1 MPIGIR
7 LAAIAIVLAASA
19 SGQRYSF
26 RFYGASEGLRSLAVQ
41 VLLQDQTGFIW
52 AGTQN
57 GLFRFDGERFQEL
70 GFRQSIP
77 TNYIDALQQTRDGS
91 LWVGTQSGLYRGD
104 GASYV
109 PVPVLGASLVSGL
122 ATARGERLYVATDQG
137 LAVGILGE
145 NKQWVFH
152 RLAQGRISGVYVDPQ
167 GAVWY
172 ATGASVC
179 SLQNGQPNCS
189 TLTGNAPWEAF
200 LKDRNGNLWVLS
212 RTTLMLRRANSQSFE
227 NGGPSLPFGNAGP
240 PRIVEDSSGQ
250 ILVSTT
256 RGLAVR
262 EAANWRIVSARQ
274 GLAQQEVPGII
285 EDREG
290 SLWLGVFG
298 GGVARWR
305 GRGVA
310 QGFTP
315 SDGLPSTTI
324 WQMERASDG
333 GIWVGSHDGLFH
345 GRQIRGRWIWTP
357 HPEAGT
363 QPIRTVRMDR
373 EGWLWLSQTPS
384 GLIRLHPATGRITKV
399 DSPGGLSQG
408 RLNGVHSDPDGAV
421 WLATATGLYRKP
433 PGADRI
439 DRVEIPPELPQT
451 TYYQVRIDADGN
463 HWATSTTGLYYQQGG
478 VWKRIGAQNGLTL
491 DWTMAIAIGHN
502 EVWVGYRPARGITRI
517 SFANGRMH
525 FTHFTEKDSIR
536 SNICYFLFFAPDG
549 RLWSGSDIG
558 LQIFDGKDWS
568 FFSSA
573 NGLVWDD
580 CDTESYLVD
589 KDSVWI
595 GTSGG
600 LARLQMAESPLLD
613 AKLPIV
619 VTSLRVQGQ
628 PFSLD
633 QQIEVPSNW
642 NHVAVRF
649 TVLTFRD
656 ESSVHF
662 RYRFRGRSEEWTP
675 TQQRELN
682 FPNLPPGKYT
692 LEIAAGGP
700 RGVWSE
706 HPAQVQFTIL
716 APWYKRWY
724 FQTAFVFLVVLAVAA
739 VWLERVRRHVAIRD
753 QLQQAVAAR
762 TGELEDA
769 RKQAEQANELKGQ
782 FLANMS
788 HEIRTPMNG
797 IIGMSHLA
805 LATAPAGQQREALE
819 TIRDSAESLLVV
831 LNDVLDFSKMEAG
844 RLDIEDAPLR
854 PRHIVESAYRIL
866 QPRFAEKHIAFAFN
880 ADDDVP
886 QWIRGDALRLRQVLL
901 NLLSNALKF
910 TESGTVAVRITRPE
924 ENELRIS
931 VQDTGIGIPAAKLA
945 MIFEPFRQADGSTA
959 RRFGGTGLGLAIS
972 ARLVQLMGGHIGAA
986 SDPGKGSTFTVH
998 LPCRETAAPHSPD
1011 LPSTVPLKSELRILL
1026 VEDNIINQRVATR
1039 VLERAGHH
1047 VTRASNGREGVERY
1061 REQSFDAILMDVQ
1074 MPEMDGYEAVRLI
1087 RIIEAESNLHT
1098 PIIAMTAHAM
1108 VGDREECLSAGM
1120 DDYIQKPY
1128 NPPDLIAKINFT
1140 IARSTASPLPPPRTP
1155 EHPHSP
1161 PQQESELLRPGRP

>member
-7 LAAIAIVLAASA
+7 LAAAAIVLATLC

-26 RFYGASEGLRSLAVQ
+26 RFYGASEGLRNLAVQ

-57 GLFRFDGERFQEL
+57 GLFRYDGERFQEF
-70 GFRQSIP
+70 GFRQTIP
-77 TNYIDALQQTRDGS
+77 SNYIDALQQTRDGA
-91 LWVGTQSGLYRGD
+91 LWVGTQSGLYRSEGS
-104 GASYV
+104 SYV
-109 PVPVLGASLVSGL
+109 AVPVLGASVVSGL
-122 ATARGERLYVATDQG
+122 ALGPGQKLYVGTDQG
-137 LAVGILGE
+137 LALGTQDE
-145 NKQWVFH
+145 NKQWSFR
-152 RLAQGRISGVYVDPQ
+152 RLAAGRVSGVYVEPT
-167 GAVWY
+167 GTVWY
-172 ATGASVC
+172 AQGQSIC
-179 SLQNGQPNCS
+179 SLQQHQS
-189 TLTGNAPWEAF
+189 TCTLLPGNAPWEAF

-212 RTTLMLRRANSQSFE
+212 RTTLLLRRAKSRIFE
-227 NGGPSLPFGNAGP
+227 NGGPDLPFGNAGP
-240 PRIVEDSSGQ
+240 PRIIEDSSGQ
-250 ILVSTT
+250 ILLSTT
-256 RGLAVR
+256 RGLALR
-262 EAANWRIVSARQ
+262 EGERWQIVGARE
-274 GLAQQEVPGII
+274 GLAQQEVPGIV

-290 SLWLGVFG
+290 ALWLGVFG

-324 WQMERASDG
+324 WQMERAADG
-333 GIWVGSHDGLFH
+333 GIWVGSQDGLFH
-345 GRQIRGRWIWTP
+345 GRRIGDRWVWTP
-357 HPEAGT
+357 RPEAGH
-363 QPIRTVRMDR
+363 QPVRTVRMDL

-384 GLIRLHPATGRITKV
+384 GLIRLHPNTGRVVKI
-399 DSPGGLSQG
+399 DSPSAISKG
-408 RLNGVHSDPDGAV
+408 RLNGVHIDPDGTA

-433 PGADRI
+433 SGDGVI
-439 DRVEIPPELPQT
+439 ERVHIPPELPAT
-451 TYYQVRIDADGN
+451 TFYQVRIDPNGN
-463 HWATSTTGLYYQQGG
+463 HWATSNSGLYYQQGG
-478 VWKRIGAQNGLTL
+478 VWNRIGAQNGLIL
-491 DWTMAIAIGHN
+491 DWTMAIAIGRN

-517 SFANGRMH
+517 SFAHGRMQY
-525 FTHFTEKDSIR
+525 THFTENDALR
-536 SNICYFLFFAPDG
+536 SNICYFLFFTPDG
-549 RLWSGSDIG
+549 RLWSGSDGG

-568 FFSSA
+568 FFSSS

-580 CDTESYLVD
+580 CDTEAYLVD
-589 KDSVWI
+589 NSSVWI

-600 LARLQMAESPLLD
+600 LARLQMAESPLPES
-613 AKLPIV
+613 KLPIV

-628 PFSLD
+628 PFALN
-633 QQIEVPSNW
+633 QQITVPSNW

-656 ESSVHF
+656 ESSLRF

-675 TQQRELN
+675 TQQRELS
-682 FPNLPPGKYT
+682 FPNLTPGKYT
-692 LEIAAGGP
+692 LEIAAGGA

-706 HPAQVQFTIL
+706 HPAQVEFTIL
-716 APWYKRWY
+716 APWYNRWY
-724 FQTAFVFLVVLAVAA
+724 FQTAFALLLAIIVAG
-739 VWLERVRRHVAIRD
+739 WYLERVRRHVAIRN
-753 QLQQAVAAR
+753 QLQQAVAQR

-805 LATAPAGQQREALE
+805 LATAPTGPQKEALE

-844 RLDIEDAPLR
+844 RLDMEDEPVR

-866 QPRFAEKHIAFAFN
+866 QPRFAEKRITFT
-880 ADDDVP
+880 ADADEDVP

-910 TESGTVAVRITRPE
+910 TESGGVTVRITRPE
-924 ENELRIS
+924 PEELRIS

-972 ARLVQLMGGHIGAA
+972 SRLVQLMGGHIGAA
-986 SDPGKGSTFTVH
+986 SDPGKGSIFTVH
-998 LPCRETAAPHSPD
+998 LPCRETTAPHAPD
-1011 LPSTVPLKSELRILL
+1011 LPSAAPLKTELRILL

-1047 VTRASNGREGVERY
+1047 VTRAGNGREGIERY
-1061 REQSFDAILMDVQ
+1061 SEQIFDAILMDV
-1074 MPEMDGYEAVRLI
+1074 
-1087 RIIEAESNLHT
+1087 
-1098 PIIAMTAHAM
+1098 
-1108 VGDREECLSAGM
+1108 
-1120 DDYIQKPY
+1120 
-1128 NPPDLIAKINFT
+1128 
-1140 IARSTASPLPPPRTP
+1140 
-1155 EHPHSP
+1155 
-1161 PQQESELLRPGRP
+1161 